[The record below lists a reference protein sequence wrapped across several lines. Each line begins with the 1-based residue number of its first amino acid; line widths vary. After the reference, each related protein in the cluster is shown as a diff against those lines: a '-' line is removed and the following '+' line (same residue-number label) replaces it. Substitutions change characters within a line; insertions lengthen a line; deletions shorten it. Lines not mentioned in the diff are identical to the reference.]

1 MSELEINVIRMY
13 TAQHY
18 IWEIAE
24 ELDMTEF
31 EVVYILRKHHYM

>member
-1 MSELEINVIRMY
+1 MSELEIRVLSMY
-13 TAQHY
+13 AAQHY

-31 EVVYILRKHHYM
+31 EVTYILRKHHYM